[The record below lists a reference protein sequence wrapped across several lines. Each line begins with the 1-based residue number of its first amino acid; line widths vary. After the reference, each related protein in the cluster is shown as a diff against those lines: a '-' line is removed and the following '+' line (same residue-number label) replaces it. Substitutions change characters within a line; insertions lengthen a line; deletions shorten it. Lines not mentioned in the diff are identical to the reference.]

1 MEQSKTLSLKRK
13 NSPEAEAPKSIQAKT
28 PQEAPQEA
36 KEKGKANRHTRKKQ
50 HRIDRIAEHWP
61 LFSEPEAKPLM
72 IGIDDAMK
80 ADAIARGLDI
90 PEGQIKQGLHSYV
103 NRKAY
108 LRAIISGGQR
118 FNMNGHHEGEV
129 TPEQQ
134 AAAEKKLNDWQA
146 GKS

>member
-1 MEQSKTLSLKRK
+1 MEKRKTLTLKSK
-13 NSPEAEAPKSIQAKT
+13 NASEAEAPKSTQAKT

-36 KEKGKANRHTRKKQ
+36 KVKSHAHVNAKKKQ
-50 HRIDRIAEHWP
+50 HRIDRIAKYWP
-61 LFSEPEAKPLM
+61 LFGEPEAKPLM
-72 IGIDDAMK
+72 IGIADVMK
-80 ADAIARGLDI
+80 ADAVARGLDI

-103 NRKAY
+103 NRKTY

-134 AAAEKKLNDWQA
+134 VVAERKLNDWQA
-146 GKS
+146 AKS